1 MVGLLDMLEF
11 VGTDRETFNRINIVE
26 HYDYIIIDRG
36 VKINII
42 NSGNHNLTGVDFLA
56 LYSMK

>member
-1 MVGLLDMLEF
+1 MLEF
-11 VGTDRETFNRINIVE
+11 VGTDRETSNRINIVE